1 MVQLNL
7 GKTNPRVPYPA
18 STTKANE
25 KPLRLRPGITKFK
38 TPKEKS
44 GNCEK
49 HWSLLLVHRLA
60 LGDFRK
66 VIMAGGNFMHRVMSY
81 VINEL
86 VVDRLANSP
95 AFQRFAVR
103 TSKKIDD
110 ISNMAAKKSQE
121 LAEQMKELSK
131 NMESKNQ

>member
-44 GNCEK
+44 EFL
-49 HWSLLLVHRLA
+49 S
-60 LGDFRK
+60 DFRK